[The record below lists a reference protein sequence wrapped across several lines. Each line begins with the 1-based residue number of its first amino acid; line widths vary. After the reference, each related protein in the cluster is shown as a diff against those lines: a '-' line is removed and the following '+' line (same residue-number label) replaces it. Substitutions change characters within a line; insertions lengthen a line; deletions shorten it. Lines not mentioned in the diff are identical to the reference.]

1 MAGKVTD
8 ISNTT
13 VSDYVQLSQTPS
25 NYNKKNY
32 FIKELQDK
40 ITEDWA
46 YRPNRVDVEYE
57 NVWGAGTYTP
67 LEVVVQT
74 VKSDTGTALSDD
86 YRRLVFKNIR
96 NSLFNTGNKFRFSPE
111 YDLSADESAKDVWLV
126 MNRDTV
132 SLTSS
137 VVAVR
142 CNNTLATL
150 EVDAQG
156 IGVPHY
162 EPAIFGLDMRYVN
175 NQYNQTAVENQSN
188 VTAYVQYN
196 DITKNYYLNERFIL
210 GTGIPDVFRIKGMS
224 RFYSHSTFNA
234 SSVGIIQL
242 YFEHVDASAKDNFT
256 TRIAYQNVNV
266 PQKTDTPST
275 GGYVIKFD
283 QPTFIPADLT
293 PDTLSFVATLYNGT
307 QTTSVAVVPSI
318 SLPNLPSGQTAADYA
333 TLVVTGD
340 NSFTLVRTDA
350 YYGGALTLTVTVPAA
365 SSPTGEEISTSIS
378 FGMTVIVA

>member
-8 ISNTT
+8 ISNTP

-25 NYNKKNY
+25 NYNKNNY

-40 ITEDWA
+40 VVEDWN

-57 NVWGAGTYTP
+57 YPWGSGTYTP

-74 VKSDTGTALSDD
+74 VKSDTGSSISDD
-86 YRRLVFKNIR
+86 YRRFVFKNIR
-96 NSLFNTGNKFRFSPE
+96 NASFNIGNKFRFSPE
-111 YDLSADESAKDVWLV
+111 YDLGSAEDQKDVWLV
-126 MNRDTV
+126 MNRDTT

-150 EVDAQG
+150 ELNGQG
-156 IGVPHY
+156 LGVAHY

-188 VTAYVQYN
+188 VTAYVQFN
-196 DITKNYYLNERFIL
+196 NVTKNYYINERFIL
-210 GTGIPDVFRIKGMS
+210 GIGVPDVFRIKGMS
-224 RFYSHSTFNA
+224 RFYAHSTFD
-234 SSVGIIQL
+234 SSDVGIIQL
-242 YFEHVDASAKDNFT
+242 YFEHVDASARDDFT

-266 PQKTDTPST
+266 PQKVDVST
-275 GGYVIKFD
+275 TGDYIIKFD
-283 QPTFIPADLT
+283 QPSTIPSDLT
-293 PDTLSFVATLYNGT
+293 SDALSFVATLYNGST
-307 QTTSVAVVPSI
+307 ATAIAVVPSI

-333 TLVVTGD
+333 ALTVTGD
-340 NSFTLVRTDA
+340 NSFTLARSDA
-350 YYGGALTLTVTVPAA
+350 YYGGALTLTVTVPAS
-365 SSPTGEEISTSIS
+365 SSPTGEDISASVS
-378 FGMTVIVA
+378 FGMAAME

>member
-57 NVWGAGTYTP
+57 SPWGSEAYTP

-74 VKSDTGTALSDD
+74 VKSDTGTTLSDD
-86 YRRLVFKNIR
+86 YRRFVFRNIR
-96 NSLFNTGNKFRFSPE
+96 NSSFNTGSKFRFSPE
-111 YDLSADESAKDVWLV
+111 YDLGSDDDKKDVWLV

-142 CNNTLATL
+142 CNNTLPTL
-150 EVDAQG
+150 ELDSQG
-156 IGVPHY
+156 LGVAHY

-175 NQYNQTAVENQSN
+175 NQYNQTAVENQSS
-188 VTAYVQYN
+188 VTAYVQFN
-196 DITKNYYLNERFIL
+196 DITKNYYINQRFII
-210 GTGIPDVFRIKGMS
+210 GIGISDVYRIKGMS
-224 RFYSHSTFNA
+224 RFYSHSTYDSNG
-234 SSVGIIQL
+234 VGIIQL
-242 YFEHVDASAKDNFT
+242 YFEHVDASAKDDFT
-256 TRIAYQNVNV
+256 TRIAYQNQTV
-266 PQKTDTPST
+266 PQKTDTPSAS
-275 GGYVIKFD
+275 GYSIKFD
-283 QPTFIPADLT
+283 QPSTIPADLT
-293 PDTLSFVATLYNGT
+293 SDALSFVATLYNGST
-307 QTTSVAVVPSI
+307 ATSVAVVPTI

-333 TLVVTGD
+333 ALAVTGG
-340 NSFTLVRTDA
+340 NSFTLARTDA
-350 YYGGALTLTVTVPAA
+350 YYGGALTLTVSVPAA

-378 FGMTVIVA
+378 FGMSAME